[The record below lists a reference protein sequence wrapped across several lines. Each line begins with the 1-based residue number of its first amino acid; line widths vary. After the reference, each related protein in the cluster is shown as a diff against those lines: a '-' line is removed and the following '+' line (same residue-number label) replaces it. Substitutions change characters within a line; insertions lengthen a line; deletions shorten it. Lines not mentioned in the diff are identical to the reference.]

1 MESIN
6 PYTIDLTKIK
16 GNGDFRCPKCGIS
29 VSPDDLTEDTFTIL
43 ETVMKDESLEKII
56 IKCNRCRSQIHLIGF
71 DLLNKWND
79 IF

>member
-1 MESIN
+1 LESIN

>member
-1 MESIN
+1 LESIN

-71 DLLNKWND
+71 DLLNKWNE